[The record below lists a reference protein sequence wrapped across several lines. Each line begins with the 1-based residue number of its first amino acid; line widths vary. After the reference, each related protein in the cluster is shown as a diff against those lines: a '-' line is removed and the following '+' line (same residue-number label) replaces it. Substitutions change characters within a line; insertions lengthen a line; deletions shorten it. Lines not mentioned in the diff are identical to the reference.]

1 MILPHS
7 NATGDDTTGLS
18 CEVAAFLFDFDGV
31 LFDTEKCWAMANQA
45 IFAHFGKMIS
55 FEEASRFCY
64 GRNGKDVM
72 RDVMRIFAIEERN
85 FDDLVALEQA
95 TTERIKLSDD
105 FAIPES
111 IEFFLRMA
119 DRVPVAIVSGSR
131 EEAIRKAAAMSACG
145 NFLDK
150 AAFIQSTS
158 GLPRGKPDPLCY
170 QLALERL
177 GTPPGAT
184 VVVEDSAVGILAAK
198 GARAKV
204 IALARPE
211 AFPQD
216 TTLADWVVP
225 SLDRVDFLEG

>member
-1 MILPHS
+1 MILS
-7 NATGDDTTGLS
+7 SSVSSGGKAFEAS
-18 CEVAAFLFDFDGV
+18 SEVAAFLFDFDGV

-45 IFAHFGKMIS
+45 IFAHFGKTIS

-72 RDVMRIFAIEERN
+72 RDVMRIFAIDEEDFN
-85 FDDLVALEQA
+85 DLIAFEQA
-95 TTERIKLSDD
+95 TTERIKLSED

-111 IEFFLRMA
+111 IAFFLRMA

-131 EEAIRKAAAMSACG
+131 EESIRKAAAISACG
-145 NFLDK
+145 DFLGK

-177 GTPPGAT
+177 GARPGAT
-184 VVVEDSAVGILAAK
+184 VVVEDSAVGIQAAK
-198 GARAKV
+198 GAGTKV

-211 AFPQD
+211 AFAQD

-225 SLDRVDFLEG
+225 SLDRVDFLG